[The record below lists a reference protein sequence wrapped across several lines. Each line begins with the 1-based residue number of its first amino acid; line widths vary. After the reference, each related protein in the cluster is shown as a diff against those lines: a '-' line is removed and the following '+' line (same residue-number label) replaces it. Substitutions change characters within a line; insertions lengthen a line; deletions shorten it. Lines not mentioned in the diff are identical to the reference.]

1 MGGKAQL
8 PAQVWSW
15 VGAPALGGG
24 QSRCQCREVSHSCG
38 VRLEFPKK
46 GCPLQGR
53 QRNQLPARCAA
64 CAPDWGCA
72 GPCAWSL
79 HKVLQVGSGNPWV
92 VHAGAPGD
100 VYRQGTSGE
109 GGHGVGWGQKK
120 SRGWFSF
127 QVPGRGSRRPRLAAR
142 TYATAGG
149 QGVEQGSLSTRNPP
163 WERGGK
169 VRARGGRR
177 GHEGRPRGHVG
188 ESRISKP
195 KGHGRQKHK
204 KNGRLRV
211 AGPRQQ
217 QGAAGCPAKG
227 WPRMPTSV
235 CTRCRP
241 GWVGWASR

>member
-1 MGGKAQL
+1 LGGKAQL

-38 VRLEFPKK
+38 VRLEFSGKATKP
-46 GCPLQGR
+46 
-53 QRNQLPARCAA
+53 LPARCAA

-163 WERGGK
+163 WEKGRQGQG
-169 VRARGGRR
+169 ARGTTWAR
-177 GHEGRPRGHVG
+177 G
-188 ESRISKP
+188 
-195 KGHGRQKHK
+195 
-204 KNGRLRV
+204 
-211 AGPRQQ
+211 
-217 QGAAGCPAKG
+217 
-227 WPRMPTSV
+227 
-235 CTRCRP
+235 
-241 GWVGWASR
+241 

>member
-38 VRLEFPKK
+38 VRLEFSGKATKP
-46 GCPLQGR
+46 
-53 QRNQLPARCAA
+53 LPARCAA

-188 ESRISKP
+188 ESRISTQRAWETK
-195 KGHGRQKHK
+195 
-204 KNGRLRV
+204 
-211 AGPRQQ
+211 
-217 QGAAGCPAKG
+217 
-227 WPRMPTSV
+227 T
-235 CTRCRP
+235 
-241 GWVGWASR
+241 